1 MIKLIIIFIRI
12 NNDTS
17 TATTTTTT
25 TTTTI
30 LISTYD
36 VFGTIMH
43 ARLFVFS
50 IRNL

>member
-17 TATTTTTT
+17 TATTTT